1 MEPIFLT
8 LEDVLELHEDQLR
21 RYGGKAGII
30 SRESLDSA
38 VAQPAATFGGANLH
52 SDIYQMAAAYLYHIV
67 QNHPFEDGNKRTGTA
82 AALVFLDLNGI
93 EVDFTTDELV
103 EFTLAVAQGRLDR
116 EAAAQVLQ
124 RHAST

>member
-1 MEPIFLT
+1 M
-8 LEDVLELHEDQLR
+8 LELHEDQLR

-30 SRESLDSA
+30 SRASLDSA

-82 AALVFLDLNGI
+82 AAALVFLDLNGI
-93 EVDFTTDELV
+93 EVDFTTEELV
-103 EFTLAVAQGRLDR
+103 EFTLAVAQGHLDR

-124 RHAST
+124 RHASAD